1 MKSLLL
7 NVNPDPGQD
16 SRLAAAVSLAKSLG
30 GHITCLQSLTPPL
43 SVGDPA
49 VVTPDVVEAL
59 EEGAAEL
66 QEDVEARLDEAE
78 IEWTWI
84 RQFGDAA
91 ALAVSHSRLSDAVI
105 LSTTE
110 SYPSVGAVALHA
122 RTPVLAVPQGAQ
134 GFDVASPIVIAWNGS
149 PPAAN
154 AMREA
159 LPLIVAAPS
168 VHILTVDHD
177 NEEFPAARSF
187 EYLAHHSIRSE
198 IHWRHSDGKPLAQT
212 ITAFAQQ
219 LGAGAVVAGAYGH
232 NRIREMLLG
241 SVTRELL
248 RTSTIPLV
256 LAH

>member
-1 MKSLLL
+1 MRSFLL
-7 NVNPDPGQD
+7 NINPDPGHE
-16 SRLAAAVSLAKSLG
+16 SRLTTAISLVKSRG
-30 GHITCLQSLTPPL
+30 GHITCLQSLVPPL
-43 SVGDPA
+43 SVGDPSAA
-49 VVTPDVVEAL
+49 VPDLVGAIEKSAADFQEEVEVRL
-59 EEGAAEL
+59 EQAG
-66 QEDVEARLDEAE
+66 V
-78 IEWTWI
+78 EWTWI
-84 RQFGDAA
+84 REFGDAA

-198 IHWRHSDGKPLAQT
+198 IHWRHSEGKPVAQA

-248 RTSTIPLV
+248 RTSTLPLV

>member
-1 MKSLLL
+1 MKELLL
-7 NVNPDPGQD
+7 NVSPDPGQE
-16 SRLAAAVSLAKSLG
+16 SRLAVAVSLAKSLG
-30 GHITCLQSLTPPL
+30 GHITCLQSVAPPIT
-43 SVGDPA
+43 VGDPA
-49 VVTPDVVEAL
+49 GVPPNVVDVL
-59 EEGAAEL
+59 EKAAAEF
-66 QEDVEARLDEAE
+66 QEEVEARLDEAE
-78 IEWTWI
+78 VESTWI
-84 RQFGDAA
+84 REFGDAA

-105 LSTTE
+105 LSTAE

-122 RTPVLAVPQGAQ
+122 RTPVLAVPEGAQ
-134 GFDVASPIVIAWNGS
+134 GLDVASPIVIAWNGS

-154 AMREA
+154 AMRGA
-159 LPLIVAAPS
+159 LPIIVAARS

-177 NEEFPAARSF
+177 DEEFSAARSF

-198 IHWRHSDGKPLAQT
+198 IHWRHSDGKPLAQA

-219 LGAGAVVAGAYGH
+219 LGAGAIVAGAYGH

-256 LAH
+256 LAR